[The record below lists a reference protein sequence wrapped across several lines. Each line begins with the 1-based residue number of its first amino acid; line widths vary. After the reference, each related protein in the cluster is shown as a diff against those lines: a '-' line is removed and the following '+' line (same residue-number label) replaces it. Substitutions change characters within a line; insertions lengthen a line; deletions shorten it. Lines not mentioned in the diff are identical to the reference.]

1 MYLPRRPLSARWWPG
16 QGHAVNDALTLRST
30 VTNSNRA
37 TPFGGHPVARWRLGM
52 IAICQAAGC
61 PASRPGRWLLRLLAD
76 TCGTR
81 AAGCSDLAGDATL
94 DGVQHLLR
102 RLRTT

>member
-37 TPFGGHPVARWRLGM
+37 TPYRLVV
-52 IAICQAAGC
+52 I
-61 PASRPGRWLLRLLAD
+61 PSP
-76 TCGTR
+76 
-81 AAGCSDLAGDATL
+81 
-94 DGVQHLLR
+94 DGVLA
-102 RLRTT
+102 

>member
-16 QGHAVNDALTLRST
+16 QGHDVNDALTLRST

-37 TPFGGHPVARWRLGM
+37 MPFGGHLVARWRLGM

-61 PASRPGRWLLRLLAD
+61 PGRGPGLDFWDCSRTPVGQELLEF
-76 TCGTR
+76 
-81 AAGCSDLAGDATL
+81 AGDATL